1 MYDFILESDQIYLKA
16 LKKYVQKMYIKD
28 TLQLILRKRETRLQ
42 MITFS
47 KREYGASYSKSRLEK
62 KNPDRYFCTTHKSI
76 ITNLSMKSIVL
87 FH

>member
-1 MYDFILESDQIYLKA
+1 MYDFIVESDQIYLKA

-62 KNPDRYFCTTHKSI
+62 KNPDRDRYFVLLI
-76 ITNLSMKSIVL
+76 NL
-87 FH
+87 